1 MTKCIN
7 VVFPLLKGEM
17 AKRGISVRDL
27 AKVLDTSED
36 SVRRRLRGE
45 VEFDLKEII
54 KLLEYFGR
62 TFEQLFGKEA
72 A

>member
-54 KLLEYFGR
+54 KLLEYFER